1 VVDAVS
7 YVDAVDSAVFDALA
21 VPLRL
26 DGADWPHAAD
36 ALISVVTNRLHSDVS
51 RRGYRTAL
59 RQFLAW
65 HVSVGGGAL
74 SRTLIQRYRVV
85 LEGRKLA
92 SSTIN
97 QHLSAIRALA
107 DECGE
112 SGLLDQPTA
121 AAIGRVKGVPVRG
134 VRVGNWLTRDQAEQ
148 LLLAPP
154 NTLMGLRDRAILG
167 LLVGCGLR
175 RDELVN
181 LTFEHLQQREGRWV
195 IVDIV
200 GKGRRVRSV
209 PVPGWAKALV
219 DRWASAAGLSDG
231 RALRRFR
238 KGGWLVY
245 VVNEQGQA
253 EAGGMSADAIADV
266 VTTYARPFGWD
277 LSPHGLRRTFAK
289 LARSGQAPLEQIQLA
304 LGHQSIQTTQRY
316 LGSELDLADAA
327 CDRLGIRLER

>member
-1 VVDAVS
+1 MIGFVQDAV
-7 YVDAVDSAVFDALA
+7 AAIA
-21 VPLRL
+21 PRL
-26 DGADWPHAAD
+26 DGPDWPSAAD

-65 HVSVGGGAL
+65 HLSQGGGPL
-74 SRTLIQRYRVV
+74 NRPLVQRYRVT
-85 LEGRKLA
+85 LELRRLA
-92 SSTIN
+92 PSTIN

-107 DECGE
+107 DECAE
-112 SGLLDQPTA
+112 SGLLDPPTA
-121 AAIGRVKGVPVRG
+121 AAIGRVKGVPARG
-134 VRVGNWLTRDQAEQ
+134 VRSGNWLTRDQAER

-167 LLVGCGLR
+167 LLIGCGLR
-175 RDELVN
+175 RDELAN
-181 LTFEHLQQREGRWV
+181 LTFAHVQQRERRWV

-209 PVPGWAKALV
+209 PVPGWAKQLV
-219 DRWASAAGLSDG
+219 DYWAFEADLTSGLVF
-231 RALRRFR
+231 RRFR
-238 KGGWLVY
+238 KGGWLAY
-245 VVNEQGQA
+245 ETTLDGETRPA
-253 EAGGMSADAIADV
+253 RMSADAIADV
-266 VTTYARPFGWD
+266 VTTYARPLGWD
-277 LSPHGLRRTFAK
+277 LAPHDLRRTFAK

-327 CDRLGIRLER
+327 CDRLGIRLDRRNG